1 MCIRDSVQTE
11 DFDVGVELVELRSRL
26 GGQVGAVA
34 SFVGLVRDRH
44 DASSVTGLYL
54 EHYPGM
60 TEKSL
65 QAIVEQAHD
74 RWPLLDVVVVHRV
87 GQLLPADQIVFVQ
100 VASKHRAAAFAAC
113 EFVMDFLKTDA
124 VFWKRESQP
133 NAERWV
139 ESTEDVGARRQEWER

>member
-1 MCIRDSVQTE
+1 MVIIE
-11 DFDVGVELVELRSRL
+11 
-26 GGQVGAVA
+26 
-34 SFVGLVRDRH
+34 
-44 DASSVTGLYL
+44 YNN
-54 EHYPGM
+54 

-65 QAIVEQAHD
+65 QAIVEQAQD

-139 ESTEDVGARRQEWER
+139 ESTEDDGARRQEWER